1 MAFTTTSHH
10 LNPRGRNS
18 TLRTSSDPSA
28 ESQTRAVRQNDPEY
42 AHGSLDARSPTP
54 TDGPVAAAL
63 PTPHDAVLA
72 ELQGLRDGGP
82 QAAHKADASS
92 RTVPRLSVIPSVG
105 SLERTERTATPSAG
119 LPRSATSTPGVA
131 HEQLYDPFS
140 GNLAGVMV
148 PRKDAVGRDVI
159 ASQFDQRR
167 DELWAR
173 LSSIRE
179 LQSEV
184 ASLHV
189 QMEGIGLNDVRG
201 GKRTAGVGAR
211 MHSDTIPV
219 AEEWDE
225 PDGAADALEEQ
236 RKRAR
241 DAEFTNLAETF
252 KGRREAID
260 AIMNK
265 LGDLSE
271 ALTTFHDLPTPV
283 MDFSASRCTTKDSM
297 PLSPEM
303 GELRS
308 PSIAASPSP
317 ELPPVLP
324 KFVLSEAEKGV
335 FHESPVA
342 AAGELPPHASPA

>member
-1 MAFTTTSHH
+1 MAFVTSSHH
-10 LNPRGRNS
+10 LKPPVRSSN
-18 TLRTSSDPSA
+18 LRTLSDPSA
-28 ESQTRAVRQNDPEY
+28 DRQTRVARQIDPENS
-42 AHGSLDARSPTP
+42 HGNLDARSPTP

-72 ELQGLRDGGP
+72 ELQGLRDGGQ
-82 QAAHKADASS
+82 QAAHMADMS
-92 RTVPRLSVIPSVG
+92 RNAPRLSVIPSVG
-105 SLERTERTATPSAG
+105 SLERTERTATPSGG
-119 LPRSATSTPGVA
+119 LPRSATSTPGIA
-131 HEQLYDPFS
+131 HEHLFDPFS

-148 PRKDAVGRDVI
+148 PKKDTADREVV

-189 QMEGIGLNDVRG
+189 QMEGIGLNDIRG
-201 GKRTAGVGAR
+201 GKRAAGVAAR
-211 MHSDTIPV
+211 MHTDTIPV

-225 PDGAADALEEQ
+225 PDSAADAVEEQ

-260 AIMNK
+260 AIMDKVSVRLEFHGSPGCAN
-265 LGDLSE
+265 
-271 ALTTFHDLPTPV
+271 ALFFDPFHLARG
-283 MDFSASRCTTKDSM
+283 S
-297 PLSPEM
+297 
-303 GELRS
+303 LRGFDDIS
-308 PSIAASPSP
+308 
-317 ELPPVLP
+317 
-324 KFVLSEAEKGV
+324 
-335 FHESPVA
+335 
-342 AAGELPPHASPA
+342 